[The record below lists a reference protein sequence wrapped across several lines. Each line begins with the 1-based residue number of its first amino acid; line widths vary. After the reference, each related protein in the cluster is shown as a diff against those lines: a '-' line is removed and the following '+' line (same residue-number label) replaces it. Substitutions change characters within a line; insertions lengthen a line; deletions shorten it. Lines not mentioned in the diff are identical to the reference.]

1 MSEHHASVTVHAPVQ
16 QVYAFFTHFND
27 FPKFMSFVKE
37 VTYYDEQR
45 SHWVAHIV
53 GDNEWDAINENWI
66 PDQQIG
72 WRSTSGLSNTGL
84 VRFAPMGDDRTRVD
98 VSISYTPPAGIL
110 GKAADTIGIEE
121 RFAEILQ
128 HDLEQFERMVEEAPR
143 GALDPMQSHYLFH
156 NDSAVTRHGATSRQ
170 SQSMD
175 ADPMM
180 SQDALKTRE
189 GTTPNEETPQE
200 KARRNE
206 EE

>member
-53 GDNEWDAINENWI
+53 GDNEWDALNEKWI
-66 PDQQIG
+66 PNQQIG

-98 VSISYTPPAGIL
+98 VFISYTPPAGIL
-110 GKAADTIGIEE
+110 GKAADTIGVEE

-128 HDLEQFERMVEEAPR
+128 HDLEQFERMVEEAPP

-156 NDSAVTRHGATSRQ
+156 NESVVARHSATSRQ
-170 SQSMD
+170 AQSMET
-175 ADPMM
+175 DPMM

-189 GTTPNEETPQE
+189 STIPNEETAEE
-200 KARRNE
+200 KVRRNE
-206 EE
+206 NE